1 MLNQSGEEMRLY
13 SDLLH
18 DKIVVIHPFFA
29 ECKGSCPRMMATF
42 ARIQEHLADRM
53 GKDVH
58 LISISV
64 DPERDTPERLAEYAA
79 GLKARPGWYFLT
91 GSRSNVDAALQK
103 LGMSVDAREA
113 HSNIFLIG
121 NLRTGL
127 WKKAMGLADPAD
139 IIAIV
144 DGVLADRPTTTPDSP
159 QNPTERP

>member
-1 MLNQSGEEMRLY
+1 MRLY

-29 ECKGSCPRMMATF
+29 ECKGSCPRMTATF
-42 ARIQEHLADRM
+42 TRIQDHLADRM

-64 DPERDTPERLAEYAA
+64 DPEKDTPERLAEYAA

-91 GSRSNVDAALQK
+91 GARPNVDTALQK
-103 LGMSVDAREA
+103 LGMRVEAREN
-113 HSNIFLIG
+113 HSNVFIIG

-127 WKKAMGLADPAD
+127 WKKAMGLAEPAD
-139 IIAIV
+139 IITIV
-144 DGVLADRPTTTPDSP
+144 DGVIEDKPKTTSDSSPNPTDRP
-159 QNPTERP
+159 